1 MFGEFIL
8 DERMSEV
15 YRMKSLKTYNLDQ
28 DVINILKREKNKSLY
43 VCRAVRR
50 LAHIT
55 REFDIEEVAL
65 NDILNELSSRIE
77 LNSNEW
83 KAFVVLNELLQAD
96 S

>member
-1 MFGEFIL
+1 
-8 DERMSEV
+8 MSEV
-15 YRMKSLKTYNLDQ
+15 SRMKSLKTYNLDQ
-28 DVINILKREKNKSLY
+28 DVINILKREKNKSQY

-50 LAHIT
+50 LSHIT

-65 NDILNELSSRIE
+65 NDLLNELSSRIE

-83 KAFVVLNELLQAD
+83 KAFVVLNDLLQSD